1 MRFQLITPEKVAV
14 TEKIESVSLMTDGGE
29 ITVLPHHTP
38 LFTTVRPGELKIM
51 VGSRPQY
58 LASGSGVAHI
68 TGESVVILT
77 DLAEHAEDIEEETEE
92 QARARAISAIAEK
105 RGIEEIAAI
114 QAQLEKTMVKLRV
127 RRRRSPRP

>member
-14 TEKIESVSLMTDGGE
+14 GEEVESVSFMTDGGE

-38 LFTTVRPGELKIM
+38 LFTTVHPGELKIM

-68 TGESVVILT
+68 TGEAVVILT
-77 DLAEHAEDIEEETEE
+77 DLAERPEDIHEAAEE
-92 QARARAISAIAEK
+92 QARARALSAIAEK
-105 RGIEEIAAI
+105 RGVEEIAVI

-127 RRRRSPRP
+127 RRRRI